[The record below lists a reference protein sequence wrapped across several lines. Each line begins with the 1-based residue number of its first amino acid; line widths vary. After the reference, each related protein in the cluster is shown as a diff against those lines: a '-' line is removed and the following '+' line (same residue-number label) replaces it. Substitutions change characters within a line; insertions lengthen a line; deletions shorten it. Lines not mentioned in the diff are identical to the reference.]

1 MGAGLRGRADSGDGP
16 MIRKVLHQYAFNL
29 LYAIDALVNTLI
41 GGDPRE
47 TISSRLGKGQLAGK
61 PVHSAIAA
69 AVDWFFR
76 VFFSEPE
83 HCKNSIVIAH
93 DTYSISSVIQR
104 HRQ

>member
-1 MGAGLRGRADSGDGP
+1 
-16 MIRKVLHQYAFNL
+16 MILVAAALWIIAF
-29 LYAIDALVNTLI
+29 AVVLI

-47 TISSRLGKGQLAGK
+47 TISSRLGKGRIAGK
-61 PVHSAIAA
+61 PVHSALAVS
-69 AVDWFFR
+69 VDWFFR
-76 VFFSEPE
+76 VFFSEQD